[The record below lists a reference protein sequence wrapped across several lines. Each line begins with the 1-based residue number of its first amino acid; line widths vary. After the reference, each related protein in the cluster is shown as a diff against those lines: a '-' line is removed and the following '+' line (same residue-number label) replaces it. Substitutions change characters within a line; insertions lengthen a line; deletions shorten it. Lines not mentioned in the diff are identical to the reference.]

1 MLTGVLAALLLVAG
15 LYLSAV
21 AWGARLP
28 PFAAPGDRL
37 YLLIPGQ
44 LLTLSGVLCGLVAVG
59 FTLNQIYQLM
69 SSILTHGGP

>member
-1 MLTGVLAALLLVAG
+1 MVTGLLAVLLVAGG

-28 PFAAPGDRL
+28 PFAAQADRL

-44 LLTLSGVLCGLVAVG
+44 LLTLSGVLCGLVAFG
-59 FTLNQIYQLM
+59 FSLDQIYGLM
-69 SSILTHGGP
+69 SSVLTHGGP